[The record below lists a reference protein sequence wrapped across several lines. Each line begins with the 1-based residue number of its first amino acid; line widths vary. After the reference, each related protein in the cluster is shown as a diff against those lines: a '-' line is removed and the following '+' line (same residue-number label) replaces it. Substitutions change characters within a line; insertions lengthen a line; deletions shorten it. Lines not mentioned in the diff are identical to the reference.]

1 MNKAILMGR
10 LTKDTE
16 LKTTP
21 GGKTV
26 IQFTLAVDRGKD
38 QTDFIPCVAW
48 EKTAEFIHTYF
59 GRGAMIAIEGRIQTS
74 EWEKDG
80 HKNKAVE
87 VVAERAYF
95 CGREKNQDTEL
106 AARTIE
112 DPTKTYQELAEDTDL
127 PF

>member
-1 MNKAILMGR
+1 MNNVSIMGR
-10 LTKDTE
+10 ITKDTE

-21 GGKTV
+21 TGRNV
-26 IQFTLAVDRGKD
+26 VQFTVAVDRGKD
-38 QTDFIPCVAW
+38 ATDFIPCVAW
-48 EKTAEFIHTYF
+48 EKTAEFIHAYF
-59 GRGAMIAIEGRIQTS
+59 GRGNMIAIEGRIQTR

-95 CGREKNQDTEL
+95 CGREQTSYNAEPPK
-106 AARTIE
+106 
-112 DPTKTYQELAEDTDL
+112 QEAKPFAEVAEDIDL